1 MGTAYWE
8 QRVQQIAKT
17 LRRRKGSIS
26 LTYIDHTI
34 NADTSQPIILG
45 RECANCGS
53 KVKYAKRPGTCVRC
67 HKQWRRDHERRPK
80 YYYSKSSNNVAKI
93 DPETRL
99 EMAENQGWSCLICN
113 QVVERLYLDHCHET
127 GKIRGLLCL
136 QCNSGLGSFRDDP
149 DRLASAIRYLQA

>member
-1 MGTAYWE
+1 
-8 QRVQQIAKT
+8 VQQIAKT

-34 NADTSQPIILG
+34 NADTTQPTFEG

-53 KVKYAKRPGTCVRC
+53 RVKFIK
-67 HKQWRRDHERRPK
+67 RRPK
-80 YYYSKSSNNVAKI
+80 YYYSKASNNVTKI
-93 DPETRL
+93 NPEKRL

-127 GKIRGLLCL
+127 GKVRGLLCL
-136 QCNSGLGSFRDDP
+136 QCNSGLGSFRDDIS
-149 DRLASAIRYLQA
+149 RLASAIRYLQA